1 MDTAEQSQELLEFF
15 KALADANRLKI
26 IGLLAQQ
33 EYSGED
39 LAAMLDIKPTTISH
53 HLTYLVKA
61 GLVSAR
67 PESYYNYYRLEEK
80 ALEEKSRRLLSR
92 ESLQATV
99 DDIDLDA
106 YDKKVLK
113 NYMTPDGRF
122 KSVPLQQ
129 KKLLAVLRFLAEAF
143 EYDRRYAE
151 KEVNEII
158 KRYHEDTAGLRR
170 DLIEF
175 KFMAREA
182 GGVYWRVRVEEPN

>member
-1 MDTAEQSQELLEFF
+1 MNTMEQSQELLEFF

-33 EYSGED
+33 EYTGED

-53 HLTYLVKA
+53 HLAYLVKA
-61 GLVSAR
+61 GLVTAR

-99 DDIDLDA
+99 DHIDLNA
-106 YDKKVLK
+106 YDKKIVK
-113 NYMTPDGRF
+113 NFMMPDGRL

-129 KKLLAVLRFLAEAF
+129 KKLEAILRFLVESF
-143 EYDRRYAE
+143 EFDRRYSE
-151 KEVNEII
+151 KEVNEVI

-170 DLIEF
+170 DLIDL
-175 KFMAREA
+175 KYMAREA
-182 GGVYWRVRVEEPN
+182 GVYWRLPAGQVNA

>member
-1 MDTAEQSQELLEFF
+1 MGITEQSQELLEFF

-53 HLTYLVKA
+53 HLAYLVKV

-92 ESLQATV
+92 ESLQAAV

-106 YDKKVLK
+106 YDKKVVK

-129 KKLLAVLRFLAEAF
+129 KKLLAVLRFLAESF
-143 EYDRRYAE
+143 EFDRRYAE

-170 DLIEF
+170 DLIDF
-175 KFMAREA
+175 KLMAREA
-182 GGVYWRVRVEEPN
+182 GVYWRIAQPSAN